1 MAILCHGACALN
13 VVLQPGEI
21 AMKTFIK
28 SFQSSA
34 LALSTIAGALVIGV
48 PAAFAGECPASKITT
63 DGQKAGAT
71 AHKDVAEK
79 LLGQID
85 LSKEKIAVADHHLR
99 MRRLDIKP
107 GGEVAWHS
115 HAERPA
121 LIYVVSGTITEY
133 ASTCAEPIV
142 HTTGELSIEN
152 GGLSHWWKNTSKEPV
167 VLISADIAA
176 DPKDHNM

>member
-1 MAILCHGACALN
+1 MTTRSKI
-13 VVLQPGEI
+13 
-21 AMKTFIK
+21 
-28 SFQSSA
+28 
-34 LALSTIAGALVIGV
+34 LALSVFGVLAGTLLVG
-48 PAAFAGECPASKITT
+48 ATMASAGECPAGKVTT

-71 AHKDVAEK
+71 AHKNVAEK

-85 LSKEKIAVADHHLR
+85 LSAEKVAVAGHHFR
-99 MRRLDIKP
+99 MRRLEVAP

-133 ASTCAEPIV
+133 SSHCTDPIE
-142 HTTGELSIEN
+142 HKAGELSVEK
-152 GGLSHWWKNTSKEPV
+152 GGLSHWWKNNGNTPA

-176 DPKDHNM
+176 DPDDRNM

>member
-1 MAILCHGACALN
+1 MTHKLTATCSNAAAIASVLLLGA
-13 VVLQPGEI
+13 
-21 AMKTFIK
+21 
-28 SFQSSA
+28 SA
-34 LALSTIAGALVIGV
+34 AV
-48 PAAFAGECPASKITT
+48 AGECPAGKITT
-63 DGQKAGAT
+63 DGQKPGAK

-85 LSKEKIAVADHHLR
+85 LSKEKIAVANHHLR

-121 LIYVVSGTITEY
+121 LIYVVSGTVTVY
-133 ASTCAEPIV
+133 ASSCAQPIV
-142 HTTGELSIEN
+142 HAEGDLSIEQ
-152 GGLSHWWKNTSKEPV
+152 GGLSHWWKNTSEKPA

-176 DPKDHNM
+176 DPNDHNM

>member
-1 MAILCHGACALN
+1 MIKLNTTSKAALS
-13 VVLQPGEI
+13 I
-21 AMKTFIK
+21 A
-28 SFQSSA
+28 SA
-34 LALSTIAGALVIGV
+34 LAGFLVIGA
-48 PAAFAGECPASKITT
+48 PIANAGECPAGKVTT
-63 DGQKAGAT
+63 DGQKPGAT
-71 AHKDVAEK
+71 AHKDVTEK

-85 LSKEKIAVADHHLR
+85 LSKEKIAVADHNLR

-133 ASTCAEPIV
+133 ASTCAVPIV
-142 HTTGELSIEN
+142 HTTGELSVEQ
-152 GGLSHWWKNTSKEPV
+152 GGLSHWWKNTSDKPV
-167 VLISADIAA
+167 VLISADIAG

>member
-1 MAILCHGACALN
+1 MT
-13 VVLQPGEI
+13 
-21 AMKTFIK
+21 K
-28 SFQSSA
+28 SSA
-34 LALSTIAGALVIGV
+34 KSLLALSIAGALASVLLIGAT
-48 PAAFAGECPASKITT
+48 AATAGECPAGKVTA

-85 LSKEKIAVADHHLR
+85 LSKEKVAVAGHHFR

-107 GGEVAWHS
+107 GGEVAWHN

-121 LIYVVSGTITEY
+121 LIYVVSGTVTEY
-133 ASTCAEPIV
+133 SSHCLDPIV
-142 HTTGELSIEN
+142 HKTGELSVEQ

-167 VLISADIAA
+167 VLISADIAE
-176 DPKDHNM
+176 DPNQKGM